1 MDIISVATFII
12 LFSTGRTAD
21 LIHTFLNRSL
31 PPFAIAAV
39 LFVLPPY
46 LFLKLLLFAFCSAF
60 SKDVAGKV
68 VLITGA
74 SSGIG
79 EYLAYEYAR
88 RGACLALVARREN
101 RLSDVANMA
110 YQLGSPDVVI
120 IQGDVCPGPKIARV
134 DHLVTNAGIAPMCMF
149 EECLNV
155 TRLAPAMFLCSSLSE
170 EKQRKDCKDSF
181 GSWVASGP
189 KNVRLQLDLLWQSKA
204 ALISFYET
212 LRTELGSEITIT
224 IVTPGLI
231 ESEMTRGKF
240 LSKEGRMV
248 LDPQLRDERFFRVQ
262 VGVMPIR
269 SVEAAA
275 EEVVKGACRGDN
287 YLTEPAWVKSTFY
300 WKAFCPEVL
309 EWCSRLLLVA
319 RNEISERNALN
330 LKLLELTGLKQ
341 FLYPPCVHLPDFTET
356 SCWTM
361 SFAHVIRQL
370 WTRLGV

>member
-31 PPFAIAAV
+31 PPVAIAAL

-101 RLSDVANMA
+101 RLNDVADMA
-110 YQLGSPDVVI
+110 YQLGSPDVVV
-120 IQGDVCPGPKIARV
+120 IQGDVSRAEDCERFV
-134 DHLVTNAGIAPMCMF
+134 DRMIDHFGHRKHVAFYSIFSLVTNAGIAPMRMF
-149 EECLNV
+149 EDCPDI
-155 TRLAPAMFLCSSLSE
+155 TKLAPAMDINFWGSVCSIFFALPYLKRSRGKIVGIASAAGWLPAP
-170 EKQRKDCKDSF
+170 RI
-181 GSWVASGP
+181 GSPQA
-189 KNVRLQLDLLWQSKA
+189 SKA

-240 LSKEGRMV
+240 LSKEGRIV
-248 LDPQLRDERFFRVQ
+248 LDPQMRDERFFRVQ
-262 VGVMPIR
+262 
-269 SVEAAA
+269 S
-275 EEVVKGACRGDN
+275 
-287 YLTEPAWVKSTFY
+287 
-300 WKAFCPEVL
+300 
-309 EWCSRLLLVA
+309 
-319 RNEISERNALN
+319 
-330 LKLLELTGLKQ
+330 
-341 FLYPPCVHLPDFTET
+341 
-356 SCWTM
+356 
-361 SFAHVIRQL
+361 
-370 WTRLGV
+370 